1 MANLL
6 STQQSPYL
14 LEHANQPVEWMPW
27 GRDALELAKSADKPL
42 LLSIGYASCH
52 WCCRMSE
59 ENFEDSYV
67 ASIMNRHFVCIKI
80 DREERPD
87 LDQTYMEAVRM
98 FNQSAGWPLHIF
110 CMPDGSPFWGGTFF
124 PKEDNGEG
132 IAPWPQVLVRIA
144 EHYRKARHELQENA
158 DHARGN
164 LEHSNHANLANP
176 GDWQPL
182 LLLQAAEKLC
192 SAHDDTHGGFTPAP
206 KFPSPMKI
214 DFLLAVSEAQSVRQN
229 SKLAKRIDE
238 CICQTLTSL
247 ATRGIQDPL
256 GGGFFRY
263 ALDAEWNS
271 PHFEKMLSDNALLI
285 STFAKAHRKF
295 KNPLFEKIVRHSLE
309 WIEKA
314 LGKKDG
320 GYACSLSAET
330 NGVEGAHYLW
340 SMEELKEVLGNK
352 WGGIYA
358 EKLSPIGAS
367 KEDAYL
373 PRSIPF
379 DDHWDEKTDQQT
391 LQLLANRRRQRAAP
405 IADHK
410 CLLTDHALLARALID
425 AGISFASREWIER
438 AHALLLW
445 MESTYTQEGKSVSS
459 VRFPDGSLGQHGF
472 LEDYAFWAEAQL
484 AFAAISEP
492 FGYEPA
498 EEWIERAEKLAN
510 FIGLKFK
517 DERVAG
523 YFATSTEQ
531 SSPAPVRKKF
541 WYDNALPSGNSSLLR
556 IFYTLSLIGKNRDH
570 WTQEYAEALGGYVK
584 LAQNTP
590 DGIGH
595 ALTAISEAQIGVVTI
610 QGEMP
615 FLQLCTEELAKYP
628 HRPIYFFT
636 ADQKKLSVN
645 GQNTETPNNPADW
658 IKYLFG

>member
-6 STQQSPYL
+6 CNQQSPYL
-14 LEHANQPVEWMPW
+14 LEHAHQPVEWMPW

-67 ASIMNRHFVCIKI
+67 ASIMNRHFICIKI

-124 PKEDNGEG
+124 PKEDNGQG
-132 IAPWPQVLVRIA
+132 IAPWPQVLMRIA

-158 DHARGN
+158 DHARAN

-176 GDWQPL
+176 DDWHPL
-182 LLLQAAEKLC
+182 LLLQAASKLC
-192 SAHDDTHGGFTPAP
+192 SAHDDTDGGFTPAP

-229 SKLAKRIDE
+229 PQLSSRIEE
-238 CICQTLTSL
+238 CVSQTLTNL
-247 ATRGIQDPL
+247 ATRAIQDPL

-295 KNPLFEKIVRHSLE
+295 KNPLYEKIVRQTLQWTE
-309 WIEKA
+309 DA
-314 LGKKDG
+314 LCEEDVGF
-320 GYACSLSAET
+320 ACSLSAEI

-340 SMEELKEVLGNK
+340 NMDELTEVLGTERGK
-352 WGGIYA
+352 TYA
-358 EKLSPIGAS
+358 KKLSPIGSS

-373 PRSIPF
+373 PRSIPL
-379 DDHWDEKTDQQT
+379 DQDWDAETDQQT
-391 LQLLANRRRQRAAP
+391 LRMLAEKRSQRTAP
-405 IADHK
+405 SADRK

-425 AGISFASREWIER
+425 AGVSFSSRDWIGR
-438 AHALLLW
+438 AHTLLLW
-445 MESTYTQEGKSVSS
+445 MEGTYARQGQTVSS
-459 VRFPDGSLGQHGF
+459 VRFPDGSLSQHGF
-472 LEDYAFWAEAQL
+472 LEDYAFWTEAQL
-484 AFAAISEP
+484 AFAAIAEP

-498 EEWIERAEKLAN
+498 EEWIARAEGMAN
-510 FIGLKFK
+510 FIRSKFK

-523 YFATSTEQ
+523 YFATSADQ
-531 SSPAPVRKKF
+531 SSPPPVRKKF
-541 WYDNALPSGNSSLLR
+541 WFDNALPSGNSSLLR
-556 IFYTLSLIGKNRDH
+556 IFHTLRLIGKKRDT
-570 WTQEYAEALGGYVK
+570 WAQEYTEALGGYVK
-584 LAQNTP
+584 IAQNTP
-590 DGIGH
+590 EGIGH
-595 ALTAISEAQIGVVTI
+595 ALAAISEGQVGVVTI
-610 QGEMP
+610 TGEVP
-615 FLQLCTEELAKYP
+615 FLQLCTQKLAKYP
-628 HRPIYFFT
+628 HRPVYFFA
-636 ADQKKLSVN
+636 ADQKKMTVN
-645 GQNTETPNNPADW
+645 GQDAEPPTDPADW
-658 IKYLFG
+658 IHYLYG